1 MWVCRFGS
9 NVSGLCKFE
18 LGCNGQD
25 PQGSEFKP
33 PSVLWVYVIF
43 FFFFAFETCVV
54 SYFSYRHFI
63 LCFSMLHYDNFNQN
77 IDLKVTFLFQP

>member
-1 MWVCRFGS
+1 MGRIHKDRNSHPPQFFGS
-9 NVSGLCKFE
+9 MLFS
-18 LGCNGQD
+18 
-25 PQGSEFKP
+25 
-33 PSVLWVYVIF
+33 
-43 FFFFAFETCVV
+43 FFFAFETCVV